1 MQRPIKRDFGINA
14 PKIKNTHNMKHTPLD
29 KSTLRVSRLC
39 VPTGKTQWQEFSQ
52 ENSTRYKKAKKE
64 PKADPTERA
73 KDMTVMTVR
82 DKQRHT
88 HRPFLPRITKRAV
101 V

>member
-1 MQRPIKRDFGINA
+1 MSSIIIENQLTDKQDFFYSILFA
-14 PKIKNTHNMKHTPLD
+14 
-29 KSTLRVSRLC
+29 STLKKTKSVSRLC

-88 HRPFLPRITKRAV
+88 HRPFLPRVTKRAV